1 MGRISVGVV
10 STEEGRGGAG
20 VAGGT
25 EGRGVEGRR
34 GEGRGVVG
42 GRVEGRGGL
51 VGGRANKGVCG
62 GVARLSEPFARRM
75 TVSSG
80 YDCLILVV
88 NTRS

>member
-1 MGRISVGVV
+1 MFAG
-10 STEEGRGGAG
+10 ECEGGWG
-20 VAGGT
+20 
-25 EGRGVEGRR
+25 
-34 GEGRGVVG
+34 
-42 GRVEGRGGL
+42 
-51 VGGRANKGVCG
+51 GGRANKGVCG

>member
-1 MGRISVGVV
+1 MMSSLIIIKLSSMRTMRRRVRRK
-10 STEEGRGGAG
+10 EGGGGGATF
-20 VAGGT
+20 VFLFAGEC
-25 EGRGVEGRR
+25 EGGW
-34 GEGRGVVG
+34 
-42 GRVEGRGGL
+42 

-62 GVARLSEPFARRM
+62 GVSRLSEPFARRM